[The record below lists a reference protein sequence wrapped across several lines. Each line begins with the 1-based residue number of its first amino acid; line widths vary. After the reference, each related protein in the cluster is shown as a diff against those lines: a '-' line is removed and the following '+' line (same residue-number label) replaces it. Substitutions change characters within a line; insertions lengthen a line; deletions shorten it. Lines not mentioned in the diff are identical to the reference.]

1 MIDASRLSRYV
12 FAMVTAHTLL
22 VTLALAAPPSDL
34 VFEQTTVVYDRGRPV
49 GPGVRSRVFFAG
61 RCVRLEAGD
70 ASGGPALLLRLDLG
84 RAWRL
89 DPEQRLAVELN
100 ADRLRARSHTDAS
113 VASGLLGGGEDAGL
127 RTTVLPG
134 SRTIAGHACR
144 GFRLSGPSTSIEVW
158 VASDLG
164 VGVEVFAE
172 FLEWSGA
179 AQSLGGL
186 LGEIRRLP
194 GFPLETRS
202 RVSVLGEER
211 ETVSTVVTIRVGPQ
225 PRERFEV
232 PPGWKVVSEDH
243 PESGGPQ

>member
-12 FAMVTAHTLL
+12 FAMVTARTLL

-84 RAWRL
+84 
-89 DPEQRLAVELN
+89 P
-100 ADRLRARSHTDAS
+100 
-113 VASGLLGGGEDAGL
+113 
-127 RTTVLPG
+127 
-134 SRTIAGHACR
+134 ACR

-164 VGVEVFAE
+164 VAVEVFAE

-186 LGEIRRLP
+186 LAEIRRLP

-211 ETVSTVVTIRVGPQ
+211 ETVSTVVTIRV
-225 PRERFEV
+225 
-232 PPGWKVVSEDH
+232 
-243 PESGGPQ
+243 